1 MNHTYQVVGS
11 DGQVYGPVSFEELRQ
26 WAQEGRINATT
37 QIYRS
42 DQTAWQPA
50 SAFSELGLPETPAAI
65 PATPAAVRVVTPAA
79 PTVSANPAASP
90 MTGAAAPNPAALAP
104 VLQQVKSG
112 AGWFYWI
119 AGLSLVNTIAS
130 LAGSSWGF
138 IIGLGITQVFDA
150 IAGAAGGSGKFIAIA
165 LDAVVLGIFVLF
177 GFLAGKCKA
186 WAFLVGMILYAL
198 DGLIFL
204 VMADWMATGF
214 HVLALYF
221 MFKGWQA
228 CRMYNR
234 VAGA

>member
-1 MNHTYQVVGS
+1 MNHTYQVVGA
-11 DGQVYGPVSFEELRQ
+11 DGQVYGPVSLEELRQ
-26 WAQEGRINATT
+26 WAQEGRINETT
-37 QIYRS
+37 QLYRS

-50 SAFSELGLPETPAAI
+50 AAFPELGLPAATPSAA
-65 PATPAAVRVVTPAA
+65 PAAVRVVTPTATPASAA
-79 PTVSANPAASP
+79 PI
-90 MTGAAAPNPAALAP
+90 AAAGPSPASLAP

-130 LAGSSWGF
+130 LSGSGWGF
-138 IIGLGITQVFDA
+138 IIGLGVTQVFDA
-150 IAGAAGGSGKFIAIA
+150 IAGAAGGGGKFIAIG

-177 GFLAGKCKA
+177 GFLAGKCKG

-214 HVLALYF
+214 HVLALFF

-228 CRMYNR
+228 CRVYNR
-234 VAGA
+234 AVGA